1 MREITWA
8 VSWHKWVSRENY
20 MEGRWSLGM
29 HFASSKQF
37 FLKKKLFLL
46 YAVFAWTL
54 YNNDNV
60 LFVVQVI
67 VADVA

>member
-1 MREITWA
+1 
-8 VSWHKWVSRENY
+8 